1 MLQQLS
7 SLLSGISKVAS
18 TMTSLSGEINF
29 QKSVDEKTG
38 VLELKQQLNATLSR
52 AVFGVATSV
61 KLLEEYS
68 FFWNTDPN
76 TFLEKFLNYTW

>member
-1 MLQQLS
+1 
-7 SLLSGISKVAS
+7 
-18 TMTSLSGEINF
+18 MTSLSGEINF

-76 TFLEKFLNYTW
+76 IFLEKFLNYTW